1 MILEALAAIQSGAT
15 AVVKVGQLASL
26 TKIAGTAVLG
36 RAYASH
42 AEDARLSGVAARLH
56 AVAKIII
63 DAVAF
68 KFILRAA

>member
-36 RAYASH
+36 RAVRIACRGRPPSV
-42 AEDARLSGVAARLH
+42 E
-56 AVAKIII
+56 
-63 DAVAF
+63 
-68 KFILRAA
+68 